1 MWRAVAMLHEV
12 TKVTTE
18 KTLAALIIPLTV
30 LQVSQTLLLA
40 GEGDHDEGDAEEEE
54 EEGLHDGQAC
64 IN

>member
-1 MWRAVAMLHEV
+1 MLHEV

-18 KTLAALIIPLTV
+18 KTLAALIIPPTV

-40 GEGDHDEGDAEEEE
+40 GEGDHDEDDLEEEE
-54 EEGLHDGQAC
+54 DKGLHDGQAC